1 MQCGR
6 QALGVEASS
15 GWSTLRRSAD
25 EALWNA
31 TAARPL
37 ASRVAIRFVRI
48 VVVAA
53 LAFQDR
59 MLNLHAMGLVYA
71 TLLSL
76 VPLLAVTFSVLKA
89 FGAQYRL
96 EPLLARMLE
105 PLGPQAADVTQRVVD
120 FVSRMNIGV
129 LGALGVAGLFYT
141 VVSLIGK
148 VEAALNDIWNVR
160 RSRGLPRKFS
170 DYLSVLLVG
179 PVLVFAAF
187 AIIASLRSS
196 WLVQRLLQ
204 ITRMEAVT
212 VFVAG
217 HVVPL
222 LLLAAAFTFL
232 YRFLPYTRV
241 RLSAA
246 LIGALAAAVLWQLSG
261 TVFAALV
268 AGSTTY
274 TAIYST
280 FAVLILSL
288 IWLQLAWL
296 VVLIGAQVAY
306 VHQHPSSYA
315 AARRRQG
322 VRFRD
327 GVGLMALVEIARRH
341 QAGLAA
347 YTVDELAA
355 VTGAPLAIL
364 EELVDDFVARGI
376 LARAVEPP
384 GLILARPADQ
394 LLVVDLLD
402 AIRNP
407 GGGDVRTQGTSA
419 KAVLGVLRRHDEI
432 LRDALQGMT
441 LWSLASENPA
451 AEATVAEL
459 AQYRRS

>member
-1 MQCGR
+1 MD
-6 QALGVEASS
+6 VEKSS
-15 GWSTLRRSAD
+15 GWSSLGRRAD
-25 EALWNA
+25 EALWNDRVGHPF
-31 TAARPL
+31 AARIGIRL
-37 ASRVAIRFVRI
+37 VRVL
-48 VVVAA
+48 VVAV

-76 VPLLAVTFSVLKA
+76 VPFLAVTVSVLKA

-96 EPLLARMLE
+96 QPLLTRLLE
-105 PLGPQAADVTQRVVD
+105 PLGPQAADLTQRVVD

-141 VVSLIGK
+141 VVSLISK

-160 RSRGLPRKFS
+160 RSRGLPRKFT

-187 AIIASLRSS
+187 GIIASLRSS
-196 WLVQRLLQ
+196 AVVQRLLQ
-204 ITRMEAVT
+204 ITRLQTAT

-222 LLLAAAFTFL
+222 LLLGAAFTFL
-232 YRFLPYTRV
+232 YRFLPYTHV
-241 RLSAA
+241 RLS
-246 LIGALAAAVLWQLSG
+246 AAAVLWQISSI
-261 TVFAALV
+261 VFAALV
-268 AGSTTY
+268 ASSTTY
-274 TAIYST
+274 AAIYST

-288 IWLQLAWL
+288 IWLQVAWL
-296 VVLIGAQVAY
+296 VVLIGGQIAY
-306 VHQHPSSYA
+306 VHQHPTSYV
-315 AARRRQG
+315 AARQRHG

-327 GVGLMALVEIARRH
+327 EIGLIALVEITRRH

-347 YTVDELAA
+347 CTMEELAA
-355 VTGAPLAIL
+355 VTGAPLTIL
-364 EELVDDFVARGI
+364 EDLVESFVARGI
-376 LARAVEPP
+376 LARAAEPP

-407 GGGDVRTQGTSA
+407 GVDDVHAQGPGA
-419 KAVLGVLRRHDEI
+419 AAVLAVLRRHDEV
-432 LRDALQGMT
+432 LRDALQGLT
-441 LWSLASENPA
+441 LESLVSETA
-451 AEATVAEL
+451 TAEGTVADL

>member
-1 MQCGR
+1 
-6 QALGVEASS
+6 VEASS
-15 GWSTLRRSAD
+15 SWSNLRRIAD

-89 FGAQYRL
+89 FGTQYRL

-246 LIGALAAAVLWQLSG
+246 VIGALAAAVLWQLSG

-288 IWLQLAWL
+288 IWLQVAWL

-315 AARRRQG
+315 AARRRHG

-327 GVGLMALVEIARRH
+327 GIGLMALVEIARRH

-347 YTVDELAA
+347 YTVDDLAA

-402 AIRNP
+402 VIRNP
-407 GGGDVRTQGTSA
+407 GGGDMRAQGTSA
-419 KAVLGVLRRHDEI
+419 QAVLGVLRRHDEI

>member
-1 MQCGR
+1 MQRGR
-6 QALGVEASS
+6 QALGLEASS
-15 GWSTLRRSAD
+15 SWSNLQRIAD

-31 TAARPL
+31 AAARPL

-48 VVVAA
+48 VVVTA

-76 VPLLAVTFSVLKA
+76 VPLLAVTFSVLNA

-120 FVSRMNIGV
+120 FVSHMNIGV

-217 HVVPL
+217 RVVPL

-246 LIGALAAAVLWQLSG
+246 VIGALAAAVLWQLSG
-261 TVFAALV
+261 TVFTALV

-274 TAIYST
+274 AAIYST

-288 IWLQLAWL
+288 IWLQVAWL

-315 AARRRQG
+315 AARRRHG
-322 VRFRD
+322 VRVRD
-327 GVGLMALVEIARRH
+327 GIGLVALVEIARRH

-347 YTVDELAA
+347 YTVDDLAA
-355 VTGAPLAIL
+355 VTGAPLTIL

-407 GGGDVRTQGTSA
+407 GGSDVRAQGTSA
-419 KAVLGVLRRHDEI
+419 KAVLGVLRRQDEI

-441 LWSLASENPA
+441 LSSLASEIPA

>member
-1 MQCGR
+1 MD
-6 QALGVEASS
+6 VEASS
-15 GWSTLRRSAD
+15 GWSRIRRRAD
-25 EALWNA
+25 EALW
-31 TAARPL
+31 TDRPGRPFV
-37 ASRVAIRFVRI
+37 SRVAIRFVRLL
-48 VVVAA
+48 VVAV

-76 VPLLAVTFSVLKA
+76 VPLLAVAVSVLKA

-96 EPLLARMLE
+96 QPLLTRLLE

-160 RSRGLPRKFS
+160 RSRGLPRKFT

-187 AIIASLRSS
+187 GIIASLRSS
-196 WLVQRLLQ
+196 TLVQRLLL
-204 ITRMEAVT
+204 ITRMQEAT

-217 HVVPL
+217 RVVPL
-222 LLLAAAFTFL
+222 LLLGAAFTFL
-232 YRFLPYTRV
+232 YRFLPYTHV

-246 LIGALAAAVLWQLSG
+246 AVGGLTAALLWQISG
-261 TVFAALV
+261 IVFAALV
-268 AGSTTY
+268 ASSTTY
-274 TAIYST
+274 AAIYST
-280 FAVLILSL
+280 FAVLVLSL
-288 IWLQLAWL
+288 IWLQVAWL

-306 VHQHPSSYA
+306 VHQHVTSYT
-315 AARRRQG
+315 AARQRHG

-327 GVGLMALVEIARRH
+327 EIGLTALVEIARRH
-341 QAGLAA
+341 QASLPPSTVEDLAGIN
-347 YTVDELAA
+347 
-355 VTGAPLAIL
+355 GAPLTIL
-364 EELVDDFVARGI
+364 EDLVEGFVARGI

-384 GLILARPADQ
+384 GLVLARPADQ
-394 LLVVDLLD
+394 LLIVDLLD

-407 GGGDVRTQGTSA
+407 VVEDVQAPRTA
-419 KAVLGVLRRHDEI
+419 AAAVLGVLRRHDEV
-432 LRDALQGMT
+432 LRDALQGLT
-441 LWSLASENPA
+441 LQSLASEA
-451 AEATVAEL
+451 AATEGTVAEL

>member
-1 MQCGR
+1 M
-6 QALGVEASS
+6 GVEAPS
-15 GWSTLRRSAD
+15 GWSRIRRRAD
-25 EALWNA
+25 EALW
-31 TAARPL
+31 TDRPGRPFV
-37 ASRVAIRFVRI
+37 SRVAIRFVRLL
-48 VVVAA
+48 VVAV

-76 VPLLAVTFSVLKA
+76 VPLLAVAVSVLKA

-96 EPLLARMLE
+96 QPLLTRLLE

-160 RSRGLPRKFS
+160 RSRGLPRKFT

-187 AIIASLRSS
+187 GIIASLRSS
-196 WLVQRLLQ
+196 TLVQRLLL
-204 ITRMEAVT
+204 ITRMQEAT

-217 HVVPL
+217 RVVPL
-222 LLLAAAFTFL
+222 LLLGAAFTFL
-232 YRFLPYTRV
+232 YRFLPYTHV

-246 LIGALAAAVLWQLSG
+246 AVGGLTAALLWQISG
-261 TVFAALV
+261 IVFAALV
-268 AGSTTY
+268 ASSTTY
-274 TAIYST
+274 AAIYST
-280 FAVLILSL
+280 FAVLVLSL
-288 IWLQLAWL
+288 IWLQVAWL

-306 VHQHPSSYA
+306 VHQHVTSYT
-315 AARRRQG
+315 AARQRHG

-327 GVGLMALVEIARRH
+327 EIGLTALVEIARRH
-341 QAGLAA
+341 QAGLPAH
-347 YTVDELAA
+347 TVGELAA
-355 VTGAPLAIL
+355 IGGAPLTIL
-364 EELVDDFVARGI
+364 EDLVEGFVARGM

-407 GGGDVRTQGTSA
+407 GVDDVQAHGA
-419 KAVLGVLRRHDEI
+419 GAAAVLGVLRRQDEV
-432 LRDALQGMT
+432 LRDALQGLT
-441 LWSLASENPA
+441 LQSLASETA
-451 AEATVAEL
+451 ATEGTVADL

>member
-1 MQCGR
+1 M
-6 QALGVEASS
+6 
-15 GWSTLRRSAD
+15 
-25 EALWNA
+25 
-31 TAARPL
+31 
-37 ASRVAIRFVRI
+37 
-48 VVVAA
+48 VAA
-53 LAFQDR
+53 VSFQDR

-76 VPLLAVTFSVLKA
+76 VPLLAVSFSVLKA

-105 PLGPQAADVTQRVVD
+105 PLGPQAGDVTQRVVD

-141 VVSLIGK
+141 AVSLIGK

-204 ITRMEAVT
+204 VTRMEAVT

-217 HVVPL
+217 RIVPL

-246 LIGALAAAVLWQLSG
+246 VTGALAAAVLWQLSG
-261 TVFAALV
+261 TVFTALV

-274 TAIYST
+274 AAIYST

-288 IWLQLAWL
+288 IWLQVAWL
-296 VVLIGAQVAY
+296 IVLIGAQVAY

-315 AARRRQG
+315 AARRRHG

-327 GVGLMALVEIARRH
+327 GIGLMALVEIARRH
-341 QAGLAA
+341 QAGMAA
-347 YTVDELAA
+347 YTVDDVAA
-355 VTGAPLAIL
+355 LTGAPLANL

-384 GLILARPADQ
+384 GLILARPAEQ

-407 GGGDVRTQGTSA
+407 GGGDVRAQGRSA
-419 KAVLGVLRRHDEI
+419 KAVLAILRRQDEI

-441 LWSLASENPA
+441 LSSLASEIPA